1 MPQLCVAICWRS
13 ATVPAKGNGREPPG
27 QSLEATEQKEL
38 LLTTQLPHGHEQP
51 LHPPHIPTLAVGA
64 LLRAFASS
72 LLALSYSLFSDSSLT
87 AASQISSL
95 LGLACEN
102 TKWQTNASSES
113 TADLIPRFWSRLKLK
128 SELCQSTLG
137 LFLHFKLLPNFFD
150 LWSSQ
155 KFYEADAQ
163 HKDIFQLK
171 CWMPL
176 NCWKALMLDLL
187 NLQFNYCKNQRVCHS
202 ETLASLSL
210 NKMLKLRFPA
220 EGCEKHS
227 SRTSHFSHNHIKKSS
242 EYSQKQP
249 RSNLGNRTLSPPCW
263 GAAVYFCSSA
273 PEASFHIRTVPLCPS
288 SSIQWTIPFTL
299 L

>member
-113 TADLIPRFWSRLKLK
+113 TADLIPRLIQIKIEVRDLSIHIRTFSSLQAPPKLLWPLKFTEILWSRCATQRYISVEMLDASQLLK
-128 SELCQSTLG
+128 SVNAWSPELAVQLLQKSESLSQWDPRFIVPEQNAEAQIPSRG
-137 LFLHFKLLPNFFD
+137 L
-150 LWSSQ
+150 
-155 KFYEADAQ
+155 
-163 HKDIFQLK
+163 
-171 CWMPL
+171 
-176 NCWKALMLDLL
+176 WKAL
-187 NLQFNYCKNQRVCHS
+187 LQDKSFQSQSYQGIFRIFTK
-202 ETLASLSL
+202 TT
-210 NKMLKLRFPA
+210 K
-220 EGCEKHS
+220 
-227 SRTSHFSHNHIKKSS
+227 IKFRK
-242 EYSQKQP
+242 
-249 RSNLGNRTLSPPCW
+249 
-263 GAAVYFCSSA
+263 
-273 PEASFHIRTVPLCPS
+273 
-288 SSIQWTIPFTL
+288 
-299 L
+299 